1 MQPSA
6 LMVRTA
12 DAVTPS
18 MLRSDHSP
26 DEHLSSNQRTGL
38 DIAQEHDWESEG
50 GLVGR
55 TLEMPATAPFT
66 RDGSWRD
73 DGYWATGTILTLRAG
88 GFGSIASDSFGR
100 PWALQFHAAA
110 VTGGKF
116 DRLQVG
122 ERVRFRQVTLPGDP
136 SRARA
141 VWVTSLA

>member
-26 DEHLSSNQRTGL
+26 DDHLSSNQRTGL

-66 RDGSWRD
+66 RRGSWRD
-73 DGYWATGTILTLRAG
+73 DGYWATGIVASLNAG
-88 GFGSIASDSFGR
+88 GFGSIAPDACGR
-100 PWALQFHAAA
+100 PWALRFHAAA
-110 VTGGKF
+110 VTNGTF

-122 ERVRFRQVTLPGDP
+122 ERVRFRRVTLPGDP

-141 VWVTSLA
+141 LHVSSLA